1 MDIGKPLGTKSPASE
16 QLGNSSGDP
25 ELACRA
31 VVSRTPSRRQIHRQT
46 RAGKCSRAPD
56 AVKPKVGVVRFTGE
70 GTRLMKTFAKRKE
83 IGASLG
89 GRLGVSRGR
98 ERAAGRVFQAEGT
111 ACAKARRGA
120 LSLRQRNDRGGR
132 WRQDGRALPVL
143 LKGLDFVQWE
153 PLRGIKQSS
162 NMTVCI
168 SLLAPQS
175 SDSYPNTLA
184 GFQRLTNSRCQHTNG
199 WIPLMSL
206 LLSLEYTPQCRAC
219 PGYACPLGWSYSR
232 RRPGSRLPPYWPSL
246 GLGMAPKLGVAL
258 QAFAEA
264 VLSTWALSPHSPP
277 HAAPTLPLAWPPLI
291 RKVLVTILPLGE
303 TFLSTQSEES
313 PSHMTLSSFVAF
325 NLICHCT
332 IAVCLESVSCTKL
345 YREAVAFVFHS
356 VSGVRH
362 RVWHRFHDY
371 LVKE

>member
-1 MDIGKPLGTKSPASE
+1 MDIGKPLGTKSPASK

-31 VVSRTPSRRQIHRQT
+31 VVSRTPSRRQTHRQT

-70 GTRLMKTFAKRKE
+70 GTRLMRTFAKRKE

-89 GRLGVSRGR
+89 GRLGVGRGR

-111 ACAKARRGA
+111 ACAKAWWGA
-120 LSLRQRNDRGGR
+120 LSLRPRNDRGGR
-132 WRQDGRALPVL
+132 WRQDGGALPVL

-175 SDSYPNTLA
+175 SDSYPNALA
-184 GFQRLTNSRCQHTNG
+184 GVQRLTNSRCQHTNG

-219 PGYACPLGWSYSR
+219 PGQACPLGWSYSR
-232 RRPGSRLPPYWPSL
+232 HRPGSHGSRHTGLPWVLVWRPSFVLLYRPLLRL
-246 GLGMAPKLGVAL
+246 
-258 QAFAEA
+258 F
-264 VLSTWALSPHSPP
+264 SPP
-277 HAAPTLPLAWPPLI
+277 GPCLPTPHPMPHPLFL
-291 RKVLVTILPLGE
+291 LLG
-303 TFLSTQSEES
+303 
-313 PSHMTLSSFVAF
+313 PLSSGRSWSQY
-325 NLICHCT
+325 NL
-332 IAVCLESVSCTKL
+332 LERPS
-345 YREAVAFVFHS
+345 
-356 VSGVRH
+356 
-362 RVWHRFHDY
+362 
-371 LVKE
+371 